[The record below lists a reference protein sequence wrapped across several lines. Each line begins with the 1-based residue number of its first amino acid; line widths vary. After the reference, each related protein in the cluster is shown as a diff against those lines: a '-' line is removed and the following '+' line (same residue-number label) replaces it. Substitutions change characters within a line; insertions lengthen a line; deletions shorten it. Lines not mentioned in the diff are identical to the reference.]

1 MSPTQTLSYKILAV
15 DDNPAFNYAIC
26 HTLRQAGYECL
37 NAQTGSGAISVAE
50 NGRPDLV
57 LLDINLPDVNG
68 FEVCRRLK
76 SNPKTQD
83 IPVVFLSAAQ
93 TSAHA
98 KEMGKSVGADGF
110 LFAPVETSQLLTV
123 IQGALVRSRE
133 ARTA

>member
-1 MSPTQTLSYKILAV
+1 MPSAQTILAV

-26 HTLRQAGYECL
+26 RTLQQAGYECL
-37 NAQTGSGAISVAE
+37 TAQTGSGAMSVAE

-68 FEVCRRLK
+68 FEVCRRL
-76 SNPKTQD
+76 NVNQKTQA
-83 IPVVFLSAAQ
+83 IPVIFLSAAQ

-123 IQGALVRSRE
+123 IEGVLLRSRE
-133 ARTA
+133 ARSA

>member
-1 MSPTQTLSYKILAV
+1 MPSAQTILAV
-15 DDNPAFNYAIC
+15 DDNLAFNYAIC
-26 HTLRQAGYECL
+26 RTLQQAGYDCL
-37 NAQTGSGAISVAE
+37 TAQNGSAAMSAAE

-68 FEVCRRLK
+68 FEICRRLK
-76 SNPKTQD
+76 ANPKTQG
-83 IPVVFLSAAQ
+83 IPVIFLSAAQ

-123 IQGALVRSRE
+123 IEGVLLRARE

>member
-1 MSPTQTLSYKILAV
+1 MSPVQTILAV

-26 HTLRQAGYECL
+26 RTLQQAGYSCL
-37 NAQTGSGAISVAE
+37 HAQTGTGALAVAQD
-50 NGRPDLV
+50 GRPDLV

-76 SNPKTQD
+76 DDPRTRS

-98 KEMGKSVGADGF
+98 KEMGKSVGGEGF
-110 LFAPVETSQLLTV
+110 LFAPVETEQLLTV
-123 IQGALVRSRE
+123 IQGVL
-133 ARTA
+133 ARAQRKAV